1 MPGAQ
6 VRRDRMNDAPDFCQT
21 REPFSPSFKLMENI
35 VTSLLHGIR
44 RSQETKAADEKLMAV
59 MKHTYGPR

>member
-35 VTSLLHGIR
+35 VTSLIHGIR
-44 RSQETKAADEKLMAV
+44 RSQGTKATDEKLMAV
-59 MKHTYGPR
+59 MKHTYGQR